1 MIINNRLLAKMITVL
16 LLTSVLFMHD
26 NKEFF
31 ETVEQQRLE
40 GYRWHSIHCRDADPT
55 LPAIVINTPTGR
67 KIVCHKLQ

>member
-1 MIINNRLLAKMITVL
+1 
-16 LLTSVLFMHD
+16 MHD

-40 GYRWHSIHCRDADPT
+40 GYRWHSIHCRDADPA